1 MPQEGSEPLNF
12 GLEREL
18 TYAGHLTPAV
28 QLVPL
33 VKRTFASADE
43 THIRVWGPAG
53 DLAKFAF
60 PSNRRS
66 MVSAMTFCP
75 NFSTIVTGE
84 VDMTLKCYSLSL
96 DLVESFAL
104 EQARLALRGKSE
116 RKASGKVTCLE
127 CLSTAGSFILAGSE
141 CGCELWQLTKS
152 RERRL
157 NTSKLRGLEY
167 HLQLNLMKQI
177 TTEPVHR
184 IVCTAEQRVVVA
196 GYKTVIVLDSELNL
210 VASCNMPFV
219 CCAHLHMRSSSQAQ
233 MITGAANGAVQ
244 LWSIQAFDARPGT
257 DAVADGV
264 GTRLEHTFYGHTRPV
279 EMVSF
284 YHRPEKAVA
293 QSFAVSCGLDLRVQV
308 WSLDNFLC
316 IYTLEINLTDS
327 KAHVFPISPHL
338 FAVSYTIGGSTGD
351 GQKGASVALIRFN
364 AHYASPF
371 ATTTGSAVVQIA
383 QPPYHSQSLETKGEN
398 KVEPLLASAAV
409 LASEDMAIRVYSA
422 KSKALLS
429 TLPPPPNSEV
439 QVLEVFVCPVWQL
452 LILWLSSE
460 EVAIF
465 YVPAA
470 PLEKKQSKVEEKV
483 PRSRAAT
490 PLLLRRF
497 GIVEVRTLMLDKDL
511 SRENF
516 CCVSIYYGP
525 LPKGD
530 TLMHTVKVA
539 QQVLAEDS
547 SPASPRRHMPR
558 QTPPRGRDWYLLV
571 GTRQGTLQAFD
582 IAELLSDLP
591 VWSRILAHLPREAA
605 ASFLRRPK
613 RNGRRAG
620 KFKVPEEND
629 ARLAEI
635 EQEHLD
641 AMELSRAPGQRPFPK
656 HSDVP
661 LFSRWRRHDYAIEV
675 VKSIADRILTIDTK
689 RNLKVCR
696 AEDSRC
702 LFCFQ
707 LPDFSC
713 LTPHL
718 SYSQVNAQTGREE
731 EFSLLG
737 VVMGNT
743 RGSLELVELPVDHED
758 PEVSF
763 SHASHGG
770 AVLQVDFLLP
780 AEIFVSVGE
789 DDTLRFWSSSLY
801 LLREVFFPQACTS
814 VAFMKLPDMDISQG
828 HGDVLVGFAAHVEQM
843 PLDVWARG
851 VKHESLGGST
861 LESTMRSSQGT
872 SKSSKG
878 THFSKSA
885 QEDDSAILEEL
896 ALAWEPPGPE
906 AATIKVEDVIVQ
918 TESEEASVPC
928 EVVVEKVRTGAVMD
942 FRGPPVVP
950 LGVLCNNAA
959 DMMGVQERLER
970 RMKEMPFGHER
981 SKEIEEGDFESIT
994 RYYQGYNDWT
1004 VLPSGL
1010 LDAPRSYSIR
1020 GVTGPDEVAIVTS
1033 VGLNLHQSHLRA
1045 GKNTFQQPAGVQEEE
1060 EEIPEQVEIEEANIE
1075 EAEALEE
1082 SQALQSMEVN
1092 QTDQT
1097 PPRTASPPS
1106 RRVTPLLPERPV
1118 SQHSPQ
1124 NSARRPSS
1132 CEGFQSQGFESENLE
1147 LIEEDEVEETWRNLR
1162 IARGVPKRADAP
1174 KPVAQ
1179 NIGNTDADV
1188 ARMLKERGRLI
1199 DAPDDGFDSN
1209 FLSRITAKKTDV
1221 TYCGVDNLQSARRPA
1236 RRVIRDP
1243 DDDIPEEGIKL
1254 WTTTGRLRTGIR
1266 QPPQR
1271 ALPRSFVPL
1280 PPQHLWER
1288 APVTRSEVTE
1298 MKIIAAAQ
1306 QPPVTDWAQDLILE
1320 SAEAN
1325 KARRQKL
1332 PAVPATP
1339 RSGSSLTTSESA
1351 SSAAQFSRVSFA
1363 LPKGSNF

>member
-1 MPQEGSEPLNF
+1 MKDDPGMIGHGEGWFFARVPEQNGTTVLLLWLLQRPQLRYAPFPYPSVSHVKQWEDQAVSMTLQKPKAITHFHWQRGRVNKVYTTKNLLELGQIRNRAIQEAQIEAAALTRKGEEVDAVRRVVGPKQQLDEFYRSGLALIYRIRLSLINELYYKFMTEQLKKQKFILFVSYKLWPPWIDEIPLAAECLIMALGVVIGVFAVLTARKEKSWGS
-12 GLEREL
+12 L
-18 TYAGHLTPAV
+18 TEFEKKEFRAEYHANLQQVKIAPDRKKTPGAALHPAEHK
-28 QLVPL
+28 QLRAAL
-33 VKRTFASADE
+33 GSLQTAHASADS
-43 THIRVWGPAG
+43 TQRAWG
-53 DLAKFAF
+53 LAA
-60 PSNRRS
+60 
-66 MVSAMTFCP
+66 
-75 NFSTIVTGE
+75 
-84 VDMTLKCYSLSL
+84 VDP
-96 DLVESFAL
+96 
-104 EQARLALRGKSE
+104 LRCS
-116 RKASGKVTCLE
+116 KAS
-127 CLSTAGSFILAGSE
+127 
-141 CGCELWQLTKS
+141 
-152 RERRL
+152 
-157 NTSKLRGLEY
+157 
-167 HLQLNLMKQI
+167 
-177 TTEPVHR
+177 
-184 IVCTAEQRVVVA
+184 
-196 GYKTVIVLDSELNL
+196 
-210 VASCNMPFV
+210 
-219 CCAHLHMRSSSQAQ
+219 
-233 MITGAANGAVQ
+233 ANGA
-244 LWSIQAFDARPGT
+244 
-257 DAVADGV
+257 
-264 GTRLEHTFYGHTRPV
+264 
-279 EMVSF
+279 
-284 YHRPEKAVA
+284 
-293 QSFAVSCGLDLRVQV
+293 
-308 WSLDNFLC
+308 
-316 IYTLEINLTDS
+316 LT
-327 KAHVFPISPHL
+327 
-338 FAVSYTIGGSTGD
+338 
-351 GQKGASVALIRFN
+351 
-364 AHYASPF
+364 
-371 ATTTGSAVVQIA
+371 ATTVAVVARHKRVRKILA
-383 QPPYHSQSLETKGEN
+383 KAEKEETEDVKD
-398 KVEPLLASAAV
+398 SAE
-409 LASEDMAIRVYSA
+409 STKTSGFRRWWKKTA
-422 KSKALLS
+422 KIDAKALRKMGLMCLLS
-429 TLPPPPNSEV
+429 YG
-439 QVLEVFVCPVWQL
+439 FVSNVNALL
-452 LILWLSSE
+452 LILLATYRSILATGASPLASKASLKQFGITWAGLYVISNIVRPVRISIAL
-460 EVAIF
+460 AI
-465 YVPAA
+465 
-470 PLEKKQSKVEEKV
+470 SKPFDKLVKFFEEKLKCKRWMAIGAV
-483 PRSRAAT
+483 VLFLNVFLTIA
-490 PLLLRRF
+490 LLWGGMIL
-497 GIVEVRTLMLDKDL
+497 
-511 SRENF
+511 
-516 CCVSIYYGP
+516 VSSLTG
-525 LPKGD
+525 
-530 TLMHTVKVA
+530 VKVSA
-539 QQVLAEDS
+539 SQIGVLLKAGK
-547 SPASPRRHMPR
+547 AAK
-558 QTPPRGRDWYLLV
+558 GRDWYLLV

-675 VKSIADRILTIDTK
+675 VKSITDRILTIDTK